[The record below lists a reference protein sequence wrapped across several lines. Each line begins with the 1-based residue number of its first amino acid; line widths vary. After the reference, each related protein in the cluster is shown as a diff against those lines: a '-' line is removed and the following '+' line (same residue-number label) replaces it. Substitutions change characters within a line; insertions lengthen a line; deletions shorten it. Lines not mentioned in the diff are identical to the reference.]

1 MVEKGLEQHFD
12 AVLQLPRIKCPHG
25 TPGLSEGIVGFAD
38 IDAVEKV
45 EHIETEFEP
54 ALLP

>member
-1 MVEKGLEQHFD
+1 MGETGLEHHFD

-45 EHIETEFEP
+45 EHIKTQFEP
-54 ALLP
+54 AFLP